1 MGFPTDKA
9 TKTWEHAGLQ
19 CAIAPAGCNPNGGT
33 AYNGYVRVP
42 QGCDWHGRDYDTI
55 NQIMWDNED
64 DWPEA
69 ARLVGGASELTYSN
83 RYGWIGF
90 DTLHAGDRWPE
101 DMLDPIGMP
110 TSPYETAWTMDRL
123 QDAVNAWA
131 EIIAHRSPLWW
142 LLNHYSK
149 AFEDAIQT
157 ASTRMKQLAVVAQRI
172 AEIAGSTR

>member
-1 MGFPTDKA
+1 MGF
-9 TKTWEHAGLQ
+9 
-19 CAIAPAGCNPNGGT
+19 
-33 AYNGYVRVP
+33 P

-69 ARLVGGASELTYSN
+69 A
-83 RYGWIGF
+83 
-90 DTLHAGDRWPE
+90 
-101 DMLDPIGMP
+101 
-110 TSPYETAWTMDRL
+110 
-123 QDAVNAWA
+123 
-131 EIIAHRSPLWW
+131 HRSPLWW
-142 LLNHYSK
+142 LLNHHSK

>member
-9 TKTWEHAGLQ
+9 IKTWEHAGLQ

-69 ARLVGGASELTYSN
+69 ARLVGGASELTYKN
-83 RYGWIGF
+83 RDGWIGF

-101 DMLDPIGMP
+101 DMLDPENMP

-157 ASTRMKQLAVVAQRI
+157 ASTRMKRLAVVAQRI